1 MAGRQSVVPQ
11 SYGMTVAA
19 VDAAPENMG
28 LDYIPDSVVTELDE
42 SEASDQVDRLVC
54 PTLAGVA
61 EQKNPD
67 IV

>member
-1 MAGRQSVVPQ
+1 
-11 SYGMTVAA
+11 MTVAA